1 MRVLFWG
8 SPEFAVAPLE
18 AVFNSGH
25 QVVGVVCQPDRPRG
39 RGRKL
44 ASPEVKRFAG
54 SKGLK
59 VIQPDVPKGE
69 EFLSA
74 ISSLDPEISVVVAY
88 GHILRPEVLEIPR
101 LGSINLHASLL
112 PAYRGAAP
120 IQRAIAAGETTTG
133 LTVIQMD
140 EGMDTGPVL
149 LRREMEIAPEE
160 TTGELAR
167 RMSDLGGGL
176 IVEVLGR
183 MEAGGIEPVLQPGEG
198 VSYAPKIKRE
208 EARIDWALPALKIFC
223 IIRAFDPAPGAF
235 CFRSGKVL
243 KLFRARPGGEQAHGR
258 PGEVIGTGS
267 QGIAI
272 CCGDRH
278 TVLVREVQAEGKRR
292 MTAAEYFRGATL
304 QPGEVLN

>member
-8 SPEFAVAPLE
+8 SPEFAVGPLE
-18 AVFNSGH
+18 AVFNSSH

-39 RGRKL
+39 RGRKI
-44 ASPEVKRFAG
+44 APPEVKRFAG

-59 VIQPDVPKGE
+59 VFQPDLPQGE
-69 EFLSA
+69 KFLSA
-74 ISSLDPEISVVVAY
+74 IRSLNPEISVVVAY

-149 LRREMEIAPEE
+149 LRRQVEISREE
-160 TTGELAR
+160 TAGGLAR
-167 RMSDLGGGL
+167 LMSDLGGSL
-176 IVEVLGR
+176 IVEILDR
-183 MEAGGIEPVLQPGEG
+183 MEAGGIEPVPQPAEG
-198 VSYAPKIKRE
+198 VSYAPKIERG
-208 EARIDWALPALKIFC
+208 EARVDWTLPAWKVSCL
-223 IIRAFDPAPGAF
+223 IRAFDPSPGAF
-235 CFRSGKVL
+235 CIRSGKAL
-243 KLFRARPGGEQAHGR
+243 KLFKPQPGGEQAGGM
-258 PGEVIGTGS
+258 PGEVIGAAGD
-267 QGIAI
+267 GIAI

-292 MTAAEYFRGATL
+292 MSAAEYIRGVTL
-304 QPGEVLN
+304 QPGEVLD

>member
-18 AVFNSGH
+18 AIFNSSH

-39 RGRKL
+39 RGRRL
-44 ASPEVKRFAG
+44 ASPEVKRFAR

-59 VIQPDVPKGE
+59 ILQPDFPRGQ
-69 EFLSA
+69 EFLSE

-88 GHILRPEVLEIPR
+88 GHILRPEVLDIPR

-140 EGMDTGPVL
+140 EGMDTGPIL
-149 LRREMEIAPEE
+149 LRREIEIGRQESA
-160 TTGELAR
+160 GELAG
-167 RMSDLGGGL
+167 RMSRLGARL
-176 IVEVLGR
+176 IVELLDR
-183 MEAGGIEPVLQPGEG
+183 MEAGGIESVPQPETG
-198 VSYAPKIKRE
+198 VSYAPKIERE
-208 EARIDWALPALKIFC
+208 EARINWLLPAWKISC

-235 CFRSGKVL
+235 CFRSGKAL
-243 KLFRARPGGEQAHGR
+243 KLFGSRPGGEKAGGS
-258 PGEVIGTGS
+258 PGEVLETTK
-267 QGIAI
+267 QEIAI

-278 TVLVREVQAEGKRR
+278 SVLIREVQAEGKRR
-292 MTAAEYFRGATL
+292 MTAGEYLRGAAL
-304 QPGEVLN
+304 RPGEILE

>member
-1 MRVLFWG
+1 MKVLFWG

-18 AVFNSGH
+18 AVFNSSH

-39 RGRKL
+39 RGRKI
-44 ASPEVKRFAG
+44 ASPEVKGFAG

-59 VIQPDVPKGE
+59 VLQPDVPRGE

-120 IQRAIAAGETTTG
+120 IQRAIAAGESTTG

-140 EGMDTGPVL
+140 EGMDTGAIL
-149 LRREMEIAPEE
+149 LRREMEITPEE
-160 TTGELAR
+160 TAGELAR
-167 RMSDLGGGL
+167 RMSDLGGRL

-183 MEAGGIEPVLQPGEG
+183 MEAGGIESVPQPTEG
-198 VSYAPKIKRE
+198 VSYAPKIERE
-208 EARIDWALPALKIFC
+208 EARIDWALPAWKISC
-223 IIRAFDPAPGAF
+223 IIRAFDPVPGAF

-243 KLFRARPGGEQAHGR
+243 KLFRPRPGGKQAGGR
-258 PGEVIGTGS
+258 SGEVIGTGKG
-267 QGIAI
+267 QIAI

-278 TVLVREVQAEGKRR
+278 TLLVGELQAEGKRK
-292 MTAAEYFRGATL
+292 MTAAEYLRGATL
-304 QPGEVLN
+304 QPGEILN